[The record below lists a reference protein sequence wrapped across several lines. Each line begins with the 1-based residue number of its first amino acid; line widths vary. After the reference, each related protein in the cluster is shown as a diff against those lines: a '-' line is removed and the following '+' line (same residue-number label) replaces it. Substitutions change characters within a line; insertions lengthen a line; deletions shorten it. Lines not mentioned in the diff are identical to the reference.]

1 MFPSPGAPGARRN
14 TLRGKKRMASD
25 AVQSILFVCLGNIC
39 RSPIAAGVTRALAAT
54 ARPEIA
60 VDSAGVGPWHV
71 GKPPDGRAVATAQR
85 RGVDLTDERA
95 RMIRE
100 EDFREFDLILAMD
113 AQVLADVW
121 QRAPSDGT
129 ATIGLFRKV
138 AEGVE
143 RDVED
148 PYYGGDEGF
157 ELAYE
162 EIEAAAKTLLKTL
175 PRN

>member
-1 MFPSPGAPGARRN
+1 MFPPPGAPGARRN
-14 TLRGKKRMASD
+14 QSGKKRMASA

-39 RSPIAAGVTRALAAT
+39 RSPIAAGVTRALAAQT
-54 ARPEIA
+54 RPEIA

-71 GKPPDGRAVATAQR
+71 GKAPDGRAVATAR
-85 RGVDLTDERA
+85 RHGVDLTDERA

-100 EDFREFDLILAMD
+100 DDFREFDLILAMD

-143 RDVED
+143 RDVDD

-157 ELAYE
+157 ELAYD
-162 EIEAAAKTLLKTL
+162 EIEAAAKTLLETL